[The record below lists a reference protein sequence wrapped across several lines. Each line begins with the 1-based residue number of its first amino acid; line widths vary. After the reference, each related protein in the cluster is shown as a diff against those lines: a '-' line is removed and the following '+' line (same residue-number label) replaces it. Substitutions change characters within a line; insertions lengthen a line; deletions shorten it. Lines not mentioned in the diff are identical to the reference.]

1 VVEVEP
7 VVSFQVSNYRKS
19 DWENN
24 VRYYA
29 SVCMGFGF
37 RLWEAEEGKH
47 VTVQAVVAVKQ
58 CSFRKDFTYTFF

>member
-1 VVEVEP
+1 MEP
-7 VVSFQVSNYRKS
+7 VVSFQVSNYRTS
-19 DWENN
+19 DWEKN

-29 SVCMGFGF
+29 SVCMGFGL

-58 CSFRKDFTYTFF
+58 CIFKEDFKCTFC